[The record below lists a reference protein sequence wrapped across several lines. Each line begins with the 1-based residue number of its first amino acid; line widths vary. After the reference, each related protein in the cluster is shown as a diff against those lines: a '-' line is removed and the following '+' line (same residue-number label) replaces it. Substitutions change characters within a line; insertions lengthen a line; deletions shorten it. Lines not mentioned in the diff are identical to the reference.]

1 MPPRLVRRRPLL
13 ERVKAML
20 NPMDFLLWLS
30 EEIETRDWDSKLVGT
45 QMGLVMNFAF
55 LLARANS
62 GGSQAVDP
70 VFDEGTVSGW
80 FTFLVG
86 TLVWSLITASAV
98 NATYTMYR
106 SRHYRLF
113 EADVEKE
120 PQTPSAHRVRVQ
132 SSPVSSSPLRLLTNM
147 IGTDSAESRAHPDRA
162 RDVWEISVWDPLPI
176 CLQIFCL
183 FSPGHVLVYSMF
195 LPLAPLDAR
204 PSVTVFNC
212 IVLQCI
218 LSTQLLLFQN
228 RFTQQNK
235 DTAIIQK
242 EVMHEYDTKF
252 VHPNLY
258 PKVRDAATQ
267 ISQGDEGEDLDED
280 IQVGTPT
287 VQLRRGFRTRPNPN
301 YIKHID
307 PDHGM
312 VRPSY
317 NNAGSSSGL
326 FTPPVTRHTDAY
338 GSELRG
344 RTPMTATKTQ
354 WKGTPGLPTSFNPN
368 SSRRVASNAG
378 TSTPNFSASTSSTHQ
393 AQQVGDGGYMGVY
406 THPRSP
412 LKKAP
417 SLGELQFRSP
427 RNNSEMAQ
435 LEQYKS
441 ARDRSNSPTKSI
453 RKSTG
458 TMGAQSSISW
468 GRPTQAPSYERYPS
482 MWR

>member
-1 MPPRLVRRRPLL
+1 MPRLIRRRPLA
-13 ERVKAML
+13 ERLKAWL

-30 EEIETRDWDSKLVGT
+30 EEIETRDWRNSKAVGT
-45 QMGLVMNFAF
+45 QMGVVMNFVF

-62 GGSQAVDP
+62 GGSHVSDP

-80 FTFLVG
+80 FTFFVG
-86 TLVWSLITASAV
+86 LLVWSLTTISAV

-132 SSPVSSSPLRLLTNM
+132 SSPVSSSPLRLLADM
-147 IGTDSAESRAHPDRA
+147 VSSESAESRAHPDRS

-176 CLQIFCL
+176 CLRIFCL
-183 FSPGHVLVYSMF
+183 FSPGHVLVHMLF
-195 LPLAPLDAR
+195 LPLAPLDVR

-212 IVLQCI
+212 IVLQFI
-218 LSTQLLLFQN
+218 LSAQLLLLQD

-242 EVMHEYDTKF
+242 EVLHEYDTKF

-258 PKVRDAATQ
+258 PTVRDAATQ
-267 ISQGDEGEDLDED
+267 LSQSEDGEDVDETVE
-280 IQVGTPT
+280 IGTPT
-287 VQLRRGFRTRPNPN
+287 VQLRRGFQTRPNPN

-307 PDHGM
+307 PDSGT
-312 VRPSY
+312 R
-317 NNAGSSSGL
+317 SSVSSGTSAGL
-326 FTPPVTRHTDAY
+326 FTPPVSRHIDPL
-338 GSELRG
+338 GSDLRNRSSLG
-344 RTPMTATKTQ
+344 ARQQPRRS
-354 WKGTPGLPTSFNPN
+354 TPGLPTSFNPN
-368 SSRRVASNAG
+368 QSRLGTSVAT
-378 TSTPNFSASTSSTHQ
+378 TSTPSLSASTST
-393 AQQVGDGGYMGVY
+393 ANRGGDGGYMGVF
-406 THPRSP
+406 THPNSP

-417 SLGELQFRSP
+417 SLGELQYRSP
-427 RNNSEMAQ
+427 RNNSEMAH
-435 LEQYKS
+435 LEQYRS
-441 ARDRSNSPTKSI
+441 TRDRSSSPTKSV

-458 TMGAQSSISW
+458 TMNPQPPVPW
-468 GRPTQAPSYERYPS
+468 GRPQPTTYERYPS

>member
-1 MPPRLVRRRPLL
+1 MPRLVRRRPLM

-30 EEIETRDWDSKLVGT
+30 EEIETRDWNSKLVGT
-45 QMGLVMNFAF
+45 QMGVVMNFVF

-62 GGSQAVDP
+62 GGSRAVDP

-86 TLVWSLITASAV
+86 TLVWSLTSISAV

-106 SRHYRLF
+106 ARHYRLF

-132 SSPVSSSPLRLLTNM
+132 SSPVSSSPLRLLTNI
-147 IGTDSAESRAHPDRA
+147 IGTDSAESRAHPDRS
-162 RDVWEISVWDPLPI
+162 RDVWEISIWDPLPI

-183 FSPGHVLVYSMF
+183 FSPGHVLVYMMF

-218 LSTQLLLFQN
+218 LSAQLLLFQS

-258 PKVRDAATQ
+258 PNVRDVSTQ
-267 ISQGDEGEDLDED
+267 ISQSEDGEDLDED
-280 IQVGTPT
+280 IKIGTPT

-301 YIKHID
+301 YVKHID
-307 PDHGM
+307 PDRTPG
-312 VRPSY
+312 RSTY
-317 NNAGSSSGL
+317 NAGSSSGL
-326 FTPPVTRHTDAY
+326 FTPPVSKRQTDAY
-338 GSELRG
+338 GSEFRN
-344 RTPMTATKTQ
+344 RPQVATAKPQ
-354 WKGTPGLPTSFNPN
+354 WKGTPGVPTSFNPN
-368 SSRRVASNAG
+368 SSRLGASNAP
-378 TSTPNFSASTSSTHQ
+378 TSTPNFSTSTSSAHQ
-393 AQQVGDGGYMGVY
+393 GGDGGYMGIY
-406 THPRSP
+406 SHPQSP

-435 LEQYKS
+435 LEQYQS
-441 ARDRSNSPTKSI
+441 TRDRSSSPMKST

-458 TMGAQSSISW
+458 TMHAQPSKTW
-468 GRPTQAPSYERYPS
+468 GRPQAPAYERYPS
-482 MWR
+482 MFR

>member
-1 MPPRLVRRRPLL
+1 MPRLVRQRPLG
-13 ERVKAML
+13 ERLKAWL

-30 EEIETRDWDSKLVGT
+30 EEIETRDWRNSKTVGT
-45 QMGLVMNFAF
+45 QMGVVMNFIF

-62 GGSQAVDP
+62 GGSHVSDS

-80 FTFLVG
+80 FTFFVG
-86 TLVWSLITASAV
+86 LLTWSLTTFSAV

-113 EADVEKE
+113 EADVEKT

-147 IGTDSAESRAHPDRA
+147 MGSESAESRAHPDRS

-176 CLQIFCL
+176 CLRMFCL
-183 FSPGHVLVYSMF
+183 FSPGHVLVYMMF
-195 LPLAPLDAR
+195 LPLAPLDVR

-212 IVLQCI
+212 IVLQLI
-218 LSTQLLLFQN
+218 LSAQLLFFQD

-258 PKVRDAATQ
+258 PTVRDAATQ
-267 ISQGDEGEDLDED
+267 LSQSEDGEDVDETVE
-280 IQVGTPT
+280 IGTPN
-287 VQLRRGFRTRPNPN
+287 VQLRRGFQTRPNPN

-307 PDHGM
+307 PDNTM
-312 VRPSY
+312 R
-317 NNAGSSSGL
+317 SSTSNTGTNSGL
-326 FTPPVTRHTDAY
+326 FTPPVSTRHVDAY
-338 GSELRG
+338 GSDLRN
-344 RTPMTATKTQ
+344 RSSLAARQ
-354 WKGTPGLPTSFNPN
+354 QARRSTPGIPTPFNPN
-368 SSRRVASNAG
+368 PSRLGTSVAS
-378 TSTPNFSASTSSTHQ
+378 TSTPNFSASTST
-393 AQQVGDGGYMGVY
+393 VNRGGDGGYMGIF
-406 THPRSP
+406 THPNSP

-417 SLGELQFRSP
+417 SLGELQYRSP

-435 LEQYKS
+435 LEQYRS
-441 ARDRSNSPTKSI
+441 TRDRSSSPTKSV

-458 TMGAQSSISW
+458 TLNPQRPSTW
-468 GRPTQAPSYERYPS
+468 GRPQPTSYERYPS
-482 MWR
+482 MYQ

>member
-1 MPPRLVRRRPLL
+1 MPRLVRQRPLL

-30 EEIETRDWDSKLVGT
+30 EEIETRDWDSKIVGT
-45 QMGLVMNFAF
+45 QMGVVMNFVF

-62 GGSQAVDP
+62 GGSRAADP

-80 FTFLVG
+80 FTFFVG
-86 TLVWSLITASAV
+86 SLVWSLMAFSAA

-120 PQTPSAHRVRVQ
+120 PETPSAHRVRVQ
-132 SSPVSSSPLRLLTNM
+132 SSPVSSSPLRFISNM
-147 IGTDSAESRAHPDRA
+147 INSESAESRAHPDRT
-162 RDVWEISVWDPLPI
+162 RDVWEVSIWDPLPI

-183 FSPGHVLVYSMF
+183 FSPGHVLVYMMF

-204 PSVTVFNC
+204 PSITVLNC
-212 IVLQCI
+212 IMLQLI
-218 LSTQLLLFQN
+218 LSGQLLLFQT
-228 RFTQQNK
+228 RFTQQIK
-235 DTAIIQK
+235 DTAVIQK
-242 EVMHEYDTKF
+242 QVMHEYDTKF

-258 PKVRDAATQ
+258 PTVRDASTQ
-267 ISQGDEGEDLDED
+267 ISQSEEGEDLDES
-280 IQVGTPT
+280 IEIGTPT
-287 VQLRRGFRTRPNPN
+287 VQLKRGFRTRPNPN

-307 PDHGM
+307 PDR
-312 VRPSY
+312 VSSVS
-317 NNAGSSSGL
+317 NAGHNPGI
-326 FTPPVTRHTDAY
+326 FTPPVSKRYSDAFDS
-338 GSELRG
+338 GLRS
-344 RTPMTATKTQ
+344 RTPLISAKPPQ
-354 WKGTPGLPTSFNPN
+354 RPGLPTTFNPN
-368 SSRRVASNAG
+368 SSQLG
-378 TSTPNFSASTSSTHQ
+378 ASTSTAPQ
-393 AQQVGDGGYMGVY
+393 GGDGRYLGIF
-406 THPRSP
+406 THPNSP

-435 LEQYKS
+435 LEQYQA
-441 ARDRSNSPTKSI
+441 ARDRSSSPMKST

-458 TMGAQSSISW
+458 TLNPQSSSSW
-468 GRPTQAPSYERYPS
+468 VRPQQSSYERYPS

>member
-1 MPPRLVRRRPLL
+1 MPRLVRRRPLL
-13 ERVKAML
+13 QRVKAML

-30 EEIETRDWDSKLVGT
+30 EEIETRDWNSKVVGT
-45 QMGLVMNFAF
+45 QMGVAMNFVF

-62 GGSQAVDP
+62 GGARAADP
-70 VFDEGTVSGW
+70 VFDDEPVSGW

-86 TLVWSLITASAV
+86 TTVWSLIAFSAA

-132 SSPVSSSPLRLLTNM
+132 SSPVSSSPLRLLTDM
-147 IGTDSAESRAHPDRA
+147 LSSDSAESRAHPDRT
-162 RDVWEISVWDPLPI
+162 RDVWEILVWDPLPI
-176 CLQIFCL
+176 CLQLFCL
-183 FSPGHVLVYSMF
+183 FSPGHVLVYTMF

-212 IVLQCI
+212 ILLQLI
-218 LSTQLLLFQN
+218 FSTQLLLLSS
-228 RFTQQNK
+228 RFAQQNK

-267 ISQGDEGEDLDED
+267 ISQSEDGEDLDED

-301 YIKHID
+301 YVKHID
-307 PDHGM
+307 PDRGIG
-312 VRPSY
+312 RPNYTNTGHS
-317 NNAGSSSGL
+317 AGL
-326 FTPPVTRHTDAY
+326 FTPPVATRNTDAY
-338 GSELRG
+338 GSELRN
-344 RTPMTATKTQ
+344 RTPLASANPVQ
-354 WKGTPGLPTSFNPN
+354 RRGTSGLPTSFNPN
-368 SSRRVASNAG
+368 SSQFRASTASN
-378 TSTPNFSASTSSTHQ
+378 STPNFSASTSSAHQ
-393 AQQVGDGGYMGVY
+393 GGDGGYMGVY
-406 THPRSP
+406 THPNSP

-435 LEQYKS
+435 LEQYQS
-441 ARDRSNSPTKSI
+441 TRDRSSSPTKST

-458 TMGAQSSISW
+458 TLNPQPSNGW
-468 GRPTQAPSYERYPS
+468 GRPQQSSYERYPS

>member
-30 EEIETRDWDSKLVGT
+30 EEIETRDWNSKVVGT
-45 QMGLVMNFAF
+45 QMGMVMNFTF

-62 GGSQAVDP
+62 GGARAADP

-86 TLVWSLITASAV
+86 TLVWSLTAISAA

-113 EADVEKE
+113 EADVEKV

-132 SSPVSSSPLRLLTNM
+132 SSPVSSSPLRLLTDM
-147 IGTDSAESRAHPDRA
+147 ITTESAESRAHPDRN

-176 CLQIFCL
+176 CLQMFCL
-183 FSPGHVLVYSMF
+183 FSPGHVLVYTMF

-212 IVLQCI
+212 ILLQII
-218 LSTQLLLFQN
+218 LSGQLLLLQS

-258 PKVRDAATQ
+258 PTVRDAATQ
-267 ISQGDEGEDLDED
+267 ISQSEEGEDLDES
-280 IQVGTPT
+280 IEIGTPT
-287 VQLRRGFRTRPNPN
+287 VQLRRGFQTRPNPN
-301 YIKHID
+301 YMKHID
-307 PDHGM
+307 PD
-312 VRPSY
+312 RA
-317 NNAGSSSGL
+317 AGRSNTSTGSSGL
-326 FTPPVTRHTDAY
+326 FTPPVSTRHTDTF
-338 GSELRG
+338 GSGFRN
-344 RTPMTATKTQ
+344 RTPLASAKPPQ
-354 WKGTPGLPTSFNPN
+354 HRGTPGLPTSFNPN
-368 SSRRVASNAG
+368 SSRLGISNAS
-378 TSTPNFSASTSSTHQ
+378 TSTPNFSASTSNHQ
-393 AQQVGDGGYMGVY
+393 GGDGGYMGVY
-406 THPRSP
+406 THPKSP

-435 LEQYKS
+435 LEQYQS
-441 ARDRSNSPTKSI
+441 ARDRSGSPMKSI

-458 TMGAQSSISW
+458 TLGSQPAW
-468 GRPTQAPSYERYPS
+468 GRPQTTTQERYPS
-482 MWR
+482 MFR

>member
-162 RDVWEISVWDPLPI
+162 RDV
-176 CLQIFCL
+176 
-183 FSPGHVLVYSMF
+183 PGHVLVYSMF

-267 ISQGDEGEDLDED
+267 ISQGDGGEDLDED

-458 TMGAQSSISW
+458 TMGAQPSISW